1 MGGHLVNSGRCQA
14 RVIGTYLTFYTKHVT
29 SGSHDVF
36 MTGLRGWRG
45 MEVKLQA
52 NARPQNNFQAV
63 FVAKKSDLVDGNLE
77 HLQACSSTPV
87 PQFETKNVLCWT
99 RVQIESDALPE
110 LPLPTLAYFY
120 L

>member
-1 MGGHLVNSGRCQA
+1 MWEDIWSIVDAVRHVSQ
-14 RVIGTYLTFYTKHVT
+14 GTYLTFYTKHVT

-63 FVAKKSDLVDGNLE
+63 FVATKSDLVDGNLE
-77 HLQACSSTPV
+77 HLQACLWQPKQV
-87 PQFETKNVLCWT
+87 C
-99 RVQIESDALPE
+99 
-110 LPLPTLAYFY
+110 
-120 L
+120 

>member
-63 FVAKKSDLVDGNLE
+63 FVATKSDLVDGFWNISR
-77 HLQACSSTPV
+77 HVCGNQSRYVKPSS
-87 PQFETKNVLCWT
+87 
-99 RVQIESDALPE
+99 LPS
-110 LPLPTLAYFY
+110 LY
-120 L
+120 LYHN

>member
-29 SGSHDVF
+29 SGLYYMF

-63 FVAKKSDLVDGNLE
+63 FVATKSDLVDGNLE
-77 HLQACSSTPV
+77 HLQACLWQPKQV
-87 PQFETKNVLCWT
+87 C
-99 RVQIESDALPE
+99 
-110 LPLPTLAYFY
+110 
-120 L
+120 